1 MQTFNWKRA
10 RIALAIV
17 LTLYGISDAV
27 GAQTGA
33 DRVSLLAR
41 ARAERDAGH
50 RLDALAICQD
60 ILARWPNDR
69 DAREL
74 NVRLLSDIGASM
86 RAHEL
91 AAQLDP
97 PLTPRDRADLQA
109 DAASREIRWASGE
122 PADPS
127 QPYAEADQ
135 AVTEVRQLADDPA
148 QPEEVRH
155 RARLDLL
162 VALDQAGRPDEALA
176 VYTPMKQ
183 AGLALPAY
191 AERAV
196 ADAMMQKH
204 RPREAAALYEDS
216 IRQDPGPYDSGETD
230 PRIGLMYA
238 YLDESETRKAYAVID
253 KLATDEPQ
261 WLHVSGIRAGIQN
274 PRKVDADLN
283 AATLRE
289 YVGIPKEAYD
299 RLSALSAEAPAN
311 AQLRRELG
319 LAELARGW
327 PRQAEQTLAIAG
339 TLDERDVGADLGEAE
354 AHRALNEYGDVDADI
369 AQAQAQ
375 AGRSGRV
382 INAAEAWERE
392 RGWQFDISHDQGR
405 GSSPDFGDHDQETLA
420 TLASPLID
428 DHWRVL
434 ALARIDSA
442 ALPEGDVRRDR
453 LGIGLRGYARGLE
466 FYVQALP
473 SVDNYVGRTALEAG
487 GNWAISD
494 HWSAAADW
502 SSAGADVP
510 LRAQYY
516 GITGKTLNTS
526 LQWRRD
532 ELTSAKLTLYRG
544 RFTDDNL
551 RKGWDLTFLQRLYT
565 APNLTFDGGVEV
577 GGSRNS
583 ETDRPYFNPPS
594 DRSYALS
601 GRFENLFSQYYART
615 WTQRFDFSVGRYNER
630 GYASD
635 WMFSA
640 RYGQYFQPRLG
651 LRFGWGLAWHNQP
664 YDGRRES
671 RVVLDLTMHWGE

>member
-1 MQTFNWKRA
+1 MQTVNWKRA
-10 RIALAIV
+10 QMALAIV
-17 LTLYGISDAV
+17 LTLYGINDAI
-27 GAQTGA
+27 GAQAGT
-33 DRVSLLAR
+33 DRDSLLAR
-41 ARAERDAGH
+41 ARTEREAGH

-60 ILARWPNDR
+60 VLARWPNDR
-69 DAREL
+69 DALEL

-86 RAHEL
+86 RAREL
-91 AAQLDP
+91 AAQLKP
-97 PLTPRDRADLQA
+97 PLLARDRADLQA
-109 DAASREIRWASGE
+109 DAASREIRWANGE
-122 PADPS
+122 PADPR
-127 QPYAEADQ
+127 QPYAEADR
-135 AVTEVRQLADDPA
+135 AVDEVRQLADDPA
-148 QPEEVRH
+148 QPDDVRH

-162 VALDQAGRPDEALA
+162 VALDQAGRADEALA
-176 VYTPMKQ
+176 IYAPMAQ
-183 AGLALPAY
+183 ARLALPAY
-191 AERAV
+191 VERAV
-196 ADAMMQKH
+196 ADAQMQKH
-204 RPREAAALYEDS
+204 HPREAAALYEDS
-216 IRQDPGPYDSGETD
+216 IRQDPGPYDAAETD

-238 YLDESETRKAYAVID
+238 YLDEGETTKAYAVID
-253 KLATDEPQ
+253 KLAADEPQ
-261 WLHVSGIRAGIQN
+261 WLHVAGVRAGIQN

-289 YVGIPKEAYD
+289 YVGIPNEAYD

-339 TLDERDVGADLGEAE
+339 TLDERDIGADLGEAE
-354 AHRALNEYGDVDADI
+354 AHRALNEYDSVDADI

-392 RGWQFDISHDQGR
+392 RGWQFDISHDQGK

-434 ALARIDSA
+434 ALARVDSA

-466 FYVQALP
+466 YYVQALP
-473 SVDNYVGRTALEAG
+473 SVDNYVGRTAFEAG
-487 GNWAISD
+487 ANWAISD
-494 HWSAAADW
+494 HWSVAADW

-516 GITGKTLNTS
+516 DITGKTLNTS
-526 LQWRRD
+526 LQWRRN
-532 ELTSAKLTLYRG
+532 ELTSAKLTLYRD
-544 RFTDDNL
+544 RFTDGNL
-551 RKGWDLTFLQRLYT
+551 RKGWDASFLQRLHT
-565 APNLTFDGGVEV
+565 APNLTFDGGVEI

-594 DRSYALS
+594 DRSYALT

-615 WTQRFDFSVGRYNER
+615 WTQRIDFSVGRYNER

-640 RYGQYFQPRLG
+640 RYGQYFQPQLG